1 MKQFVDDYAFN
12 YVGNKSLPMMT
23 TVTFGKRYED
33 TNVDSWGGLKNLN
46 NKAFL
51 NSNFVSSTRLAS
63 FHSNYVTNVDFLRK
77 NRLGNFFFKFS
88 LFILKIT
95 LKTKKLRSV
104 TA

>member
-51 NSNFVSSTRLAS
+51 NSNFESSTRLAS

-77 NRLGNFFFKFS
+77 NFFKFS